1 MASARHRAAAGES
14 CGAGKGVGI
23 VCRHLT
29 HAQKTI
35 VALELL
41 PELEAEARK
50 RQATST
56 GGAAPQLI
64 PPMGEAGKS
73 KHSTATD
80 KAAAIVGVCG
90 SSVQQAKAVNRLA
103 PLLCIPT
110 RPRALLSHVLPTRA
124 LPVDRSEE
132 HKCLT
137 YLILA
142 APSPHP

>member
-1 MASARHRAAAGES
+1 MLEGDEYERFRADIQKRGLIEPIWLYEGKILDGRNRYRACRELGIEIKTREYTGDCPMGFSWSLNGER
-14 CGAGKGVGI
+14 
-23 VCRHLT
+23 RHLT

-56 GGAAPQLI
+56 GGADPQLI
-64 PPMGEAGKS
+64 PPMGEAEKG

-90 SSVQQAKAVNRLA
+90 SSVALVSIAT
-103 PLLCIPT
+103 PT
-110 RPRALLSHVLPTRA
+110 V
-124 LPVDRSEE
+124 
-132 HKCLT
+132 
-137 YLILA
+137 
-142 APSPHP
+142 